1 MEGRKNSIDVEIE
14 CKTNG
19 FDDALEDIDSLN
31 EMEGMR
37 MREWTEHEKDMIH
50 TVMHMAYLE
59 GIDEGKRQ
67 AQEVIRALSDKVSEL
82 YAKHEKENAQ

>member
-1 MEGRKNSIDVEIE
+1 
-14 CKTNG
+14 
-19 FDDALEDIDSLN
+19 
-31 EMEGMR
+31 

-50 TVMHMAYLE
+50 IVMHMAYLE

-82 YAKHEKENAQ
+82 YAKHEKESTR